1 MSGGN
6 EGETNAIL
14 DPVLEAAMSD
24 LTSLVYDSHVT
35 GFLRPR
41 QLITHFHLDGPTGTG
56 RAASVAMFK
65 HLKHFDVGWDTPA
78 LCDWAT
84 RRGWAAKDVRLL
96 GEFGDGIQAGAR
108 FHTSTVG
115 GAPDRVMASRRIY
128 APQRAGQFPIE
139 EKVLLHHRC
148 RAPAQ
153 RGREKGAVHLALL
166 TRLNRRV
173 SFTARKWAKEE
184 PPHPPSA
191 DAVGREV
198 RWRSWWCRYF
208 SRRDQ
213 GRDVDL
219 FRIGAPE
226 R

>member
-108 FHTSTVG
+108 FHTEPQPWAGPPTESWLRGVSMR
-115 GAPDRVMASRRIY
+115 PSVPVNFPLKRRSCCTTD
-128 APQRAGQFPIE
+128 A
-139 EKVLLHHRC
+139 
-148 RAPAQ
+148 
-153 RGREKGAVHLALL
+153 
-166 TRLNRRV
+166 
-173 SFTARKWAKEE
+173 E
-184 PPHPPSA
+184 PPPSGA
-191 DAVGREV
+191 EKKA
-198 RWRSWWCRYF
+198 RSTSRF
-208 SRRDQ
+208 SRD
-213 GRDVDL
+213 
-219 FRIGAPE
+219 
-226 R
+226 